1 MSLISWLCRVGQIW
15 SSQSADMVCGLSR
28 DLLAAS
34 GEYVFTVHDINDHDN
49 VRIVTKWVFKK
60 VGKHLVSD

>member
-1 MSLISWLCRVGQIW
+1 
-15 SSQSADMVCGLSR
+15 MVCGLSR